1 VRRFTS
7 DSGFSMI
14 EMLVSTAIGGIVLM
28 GILDLYVATSKSTL
42 DQTGVV
48 EMQMQAKAAMDYM
61 VRDMQLMYG
70 SPTISTTLTANDTIT
85 FLRLVDSGY
94 SSGGNLNSTLND
106 TKKNWKANAFAP
118 SGATS
123 YAIRIIDGT
132 GAGQA
137 LTLAGNTAT
146 QLLTIPGAVWGTIPD
161 ATSLYLIAL
170 NKAFTRTS
178 DNMLRFSAGNGPYM
192 LLADSITS
200 LSFSQP
206 DPNSISISETV
217 RSQNKDPF
225 THNYVYYTLT
235 DTVQKRN

>member
-1 VRRFTS
+1 
-7 DSGFSMI
+7 MI

-70 SPTISTTLTANDTIT
+70 LPTISTTLTANDTIT

-106 TKKNWKANAFAP
+106 SKKNWKANAFAP

-132 GAGQA
+132 GAGQS

-146 QLLTIPGAVWGTIPD
+146 QLTIQGAVWGTIPD
-161 ATSLYLIAL
+161 ATSLYLITL

-225 THNYVYYTLT
+225 THNYFYYTLT

>member
-1 VRRFTS
+1 
-7 DSGFSMI
+7 MI

-70 SPTISTTLTANDTIT
+70 LPTISTTLTANDTIT

-146 QLLTIPGAVWGTIPD
+146 QLTVQGAVWGTIPD
-161 ATSLYLIAL
+161 ATSLYLITL

-225 THNYVYYTLT
+225 THNYFYYTLT

>member
-1 VRRFTS
+1 
-7 DSGFSMI
+7 MI

-106 TKKNWKANAFAP
+106 TKKNWKANAFVP

-132 GAGQA
+132 GAGQS

-146 QLLTIPGAVWGTIPD
+146 QLTIQGAVWGTIPD
-161 ATSLYLIAL
+161 ATSLYLITL

-225 THNYVYYTLT
+225 THNYFYYTLT

>member
-1 VRRFTS
+1 MRRFTS

-132 GAGQA
+132 GAGQT

-146 QLLTIPGAVWGTIPD
+146 QLTVQGAVWGTIPD
-161 ATSLYLIAL
+161 ATSLYLITL

-225 THNYVYYTLT
+225 THNYFYYTLT

>member
-1 VRRFTS
+1 MRRFTS

-132 GAGQA
+132 GAGQS

-146 QLLTIPGAVWGTIPD
+146 QLTIQGAVWGTIPD
-161 ATSLYLIAL
+161 AGAL
-170 NKAFTRTS
+170 
-178 DNMLRFSAGNGPYM
+178 
-192 LLADSITS
+192 
-200 LSFSQP
+200 
-206 DPNSISISETV
+206 
-217 RSQNKDPF
+217 
-225 THNYVYYTLT
+225 
-235 DTVQKRN
+235 

>member
-1 VRRFTS
+1 
-7 DSGFSMI
+7 MI

-70 SPTISTTLTANDTIT
+70 LPTISTTLTANDTIT

-106 TKKNWKANAFAP
+106 SKKNWKANAFAP

-132 GAGQA
+132 GAGQS

-146 QLLTIPGAVWGTIPD
+146 QLTIQGAVWGTIPD
-161 ATSLYLIAL
+161 ATSLYLITL

-192 LLADSITS
+192 LLADNITS

-225 THNYVYYTLT
+225 THNYFYYTLT

>member
-118 SGATS
+118 SGPTS

-132 GAGQA
+132 GAGQT

-146 QLLTIPGAVWGTIPD
+146 QLTVQGAVWGTIPD
-161 ATSLYLIAL
+161 ATSLYLITL

>member
-1 VRRFTS
+1 
-7 DSGFSMI
+7 
-14 EMLVSTAIGGIVLM
+14 
-28 GILDLYVATSKSTL
+28 
-42 DQTGVV
+42 
-48 EMQMQAKAAMDYM
+48 
-61 VRDMQLMYG
+61 MQLMYG
-70 SPTISTTLTANDTIT
+70 LPTISTTLTANDTIT

-118 SGATS
+118 SGPTS

-132 GAGQA
+132 GAGQT

-146 QLLTIPGAVWGTIPD
+146 QLTVQGAVWGTIPD
-161 ATSLYLIAL
+161 ATSLYLITL

>member
-1 VRRFTS
+1 MRRFTS

-146 QLLTIPGAVWGTIPD
+146 QLTVQGAVWGTIPD
-161 ATSLYLIAL
+161 ATSLYLITL

-225 THNYVYYTLT
+225 THNYFYYTLT

>member
-1 VRRFTS
+1 
-7 DSGFSMI
+7 MI

-70 SPTISTTLTANDTIT
+70 LPTISTTLTANDTIT

-123 YAIRIIDGT
+123 YAIRIIDGI
-132 GAGQA
+132 GAGQS

-146 QLLTIPGAVWGTIPD
+146 QLTIQGAVWGTIPD
-161 ATSLYLIAL
+161 ATSLYLITL

-225 THNYVYYTLT
+225 THNYFYYTLT

>member
-1 VRRFTS
+1 
-7 DSGFSMI
+7 MI

-28 GILDLYVATSKSTL
+28 GIMDLYVATSKSTL

-132 GAGQA
+132 GAGQS
-137 LTLAGNTAT
+137 LTIAGNTAT
-146 QLLTIPGAVWGTIPD
+146 QLTIQGAVWGTIPD
-161 ATSLYLIAL
+161 ATSLYLITL

-225 THNYVYYTLT
+225 TQNYFYYTLT